1 MVQHTG
7 TTRATADAS
16 EGDSAAARPNVVIIL
31 ADDLGFSD
39 VGCYG
44 SEIPTPAIDTLAASG
59 HRFSQMYNSGRCCP
73 SRAALLTGMNPHQ
86 AGIGHMTYTPP
97 MENSAYQGYLSDSCA
112 TIAELFQD
120 AGYRTLMSGKWH
132 VARQRPMA
140 NRSAWPDD
148 RPAYPLPRERGFDEF
163 YGTIGG
169 GGSYFKPTYLMDN
182 DTLVEQDDPS
192 WFYTDAIT
200 DRAIDMATGSVDQ
213 GMPFFLYV
221 AYTAPHWP
229 LHAPE
234 EEVARFDGAY
244 RSGWDEV
251 RASRH
256 EELRARGILDPGWKL
271 SDRDNEAWQWD
282 ETQFRDWEAHR
293 MAVYAA
299 QISQMDTGIGRI
311 VDTLKAQG
319 QFENTLILFMSDNGG
334 CAEFLAEDGG
344 ILDVEP
350 GTFARTTPGGRPVHF
365 GNTPEVAP
373 GGPDTFQSYGP
384 CWANASNSPFRNFKR
399 WVHEGGIST
408 PLVIHWPEGVPGGGI
423 VHGPAH
429 IIDILPTCLEAAGIP
444 YPTEY
449 RDRELQP
456 LEGESLMPSLRNPNW
471 SRSRSI
477 FFEHEGNRALRAGEW
492 KLVSAE
498 DGPWELYNIT
508 EDRTETNDLAAREP
522 GRREAMAND
531 WHRWAKRMG
540 VNLSLREDL
549 AELLAAER
557 NFTMPSLRKEL

>member
-1 MVQHTG
+1 MNQQTG
-7 TTRATADAS
+7 SARHHGHAGGEEAADS
-16 EGDSAAARPNVVIIL
+16 RPNVVIIL

-44 SEIPTPAIDTLAASG
+44 SEIPTPAIDSLAASG

-97 MENSAYQGYLSDSCA
+97 MGNPAYQGYLSDSCV
-112 TIAELFQD
+112 TIAELFQ
-120 AGYRTLMSGKWH
+120 ASGYRTLMSGKWH
-132 VARQRPMA
+132 VARQRSLS
-140 NRSAWPDD
+140 NRSIWPDD

-169 GGSYFKPTYLMDN
+169 GGSYFKPTYLMED
-182 DTLVEQDDPS
+182 DTLIEQNDPS

-200 DRAIDMATGSVDQ
+200 DRAIDMVDNATQQ
-213 GMPFFLYV
+213 GLPFFLYV

-234 EEVARFDGAY
+234 EETARFDGAY
-244 RSGWDEV
+244 RSGWDDV
-251 RASRH
+251 RSSRH
-256 EELRARGILDPGWKL
+256 EELCASGVLDSAWKL
-271 SDRDNEAWQWD
+271 SDRDAEAWPWD
-282 ETQFRDWEAHR
+282 ETRFTDWEAHR

-299 QISQMDTGIGRI
+299 QISQMDRGIGRI
-311 VDTLKAQG
+311 VDTLKASG
-319 QFENTLILFMSDNGG
+319 EFENTLILFLSDNGG

-350 GTFARTTPGGRPVHF
+350 GTFARTTPSGLPVHF
-365 GNTPEVAP
+365 GNTPEVPP
-373 GGPDTFQSYGP
+373 GGPATFQSYGP

-408 PLVIHWPEGVPGGGI
+408 PFIMHWPDRLPEPGI
-423 VHGPAH
+423 VHSPAH

-456 LEGESLMPSLRNPNW
+456 FEGESLLPALGNPNW
-471 SRSRSI
+471 SRTQSI

-492 KLVSAE
+492 KLVSGE
-498 DGPWELYNIT
+498 GGPWELYNIT
-508 EDRTETNDLAAREP
+508 EDRTETVDLAATEP
-522 GRREAMAND
+522 RRREAMSRD
-531 WHRWAKRMG
+531 WYEWAERMQ
-540 VNLSLREDL
+540 VNLSLREEL
-549 AELLAAER
+549 ADLLAAER
-557 NFTMPSLRKEL
+557 NFTMPKLRLER